1 MAEEFVFQDL
11 LSAIKDSVIQANAT
25 AQQSSLESVFAW
37 FEKDGSPKLT
47 EFKIPSPDPRVPVQ
61 TIQVPLI
68 SLIPMSSTKIE
79 KLAIEFNVQFSE
91 LIHKPENPAKKD
103 SLSSTVPS
111 DSDQKNL
118 SLMFARR
125 GKQSEP
131 NLAKIQIEIRA
142 TDPPE
147 ALLRINDHLM
157 KYLP

>member
-25 AQQSSLESVFAW
+25 AQQSSLESIFAW
-37 FEKDGSPKLT
+37 FEKDGTPKLT
-47 EFKIPSPDPRVPVQ
+47 EFRLPTLDPGAPVQ

-68 SLIPMSSTKIE
+68 SLIPLSSTKID
-79 KLAIEFNVQFSE
+79 KLSVEFNVHFSE
-91 LIHKPENPAKKD
+91 LVHRPEDPRKAD
-103 SLSSTVPS
+103 SLRSSVSAEP
-111 DSDQKNL
+111 DPKNL

-131 NLAKIQIEIRA
+131 NLAKIQIEIRS